1 MKVSTRRS
9 GEPRMKRAN
18 RMMGPFLNRVLM
30 IAGVGV
36 CVLGLHTLL
45 SESDPYSDAVGSRE
59 LLTTK
64 VCKGDTF
71 LPLRE
76 DEQEYDTIV
85 RGIMYFFALVYL
97 FLGVAISADVFMA
110 AIEVITAKVYEAE
123 IINPDTGQPATAE
136 VEVWNATVA
145 NLTLMAL
152 GSSAPEILLAVV
164 ECVSRTFEAGDLGP
178 GTIVG
183 SAAFNLL
190 VIIAICCVSLDPLE
204 DNPDMLDVRKIE
216 EFGVFMITAVCSLWA
231 YLWLVV
237 TLDWISKDE
246 IHLWEALVTLAM
258 MPILVV
264 LSWAQDK
271 NWFMEGAKVAPEGK
285 VRRVTINGAEVDPGM
300 AEAAI
305 EAMGRD
311 AATADPASAAKAAAA
326 EAMRKKKKSR
336 LEYRIQAT
344 RKMTGGKS
352 IMPKVQK
359 PKSDAGAAATVDE
372 TKGTEG
378 GNDMVKED
386 KNPMMASKVSI
397 GFSESAQK
405 VMEDCGQAKIT
416 VVRTGHVDQEVKV
429 TYSTSD
435 GSAKAQTEANMAGR
449 YLPMYGQVLVFKEG
463 ETEKDIL
470 VNVIDDNEWQ
480 ADEHFFVSLAATSS
494 DMEISLGTHQ
504 VIILNDDD
512 PGKFSFNEASM
523 AVMEND
529 PNIKIKI
536 DRCDGVSGQALV
548 YVKLV
553 PLDEL
558 TEQPK
563 LFGSDVVLGDGAKA
577 GVHYK
582 QLTNGSAGPDSL
594 WNEED
599 QELEVVFKHEQQ
611 EIELEIELLPSK
623 LVSNVT
629 FVAEITHIEPAG
641 AKMGTHKT
649 CAIIKSNDKNYHK
662 LMADIQEMMEKELA
676 KYSVETET
684 WGEQFVA
691 AMTLEADDEDDE
703 DAEIEWDGY
712 LLHFLSFYWK
722 VVHAFVP
729 PTSYCGGWA
738 TFVVSLCFI
747 GAITCGVGDVAKM
760 LGCILGLKDSITAI
774 TFVALG
780 TSLPDTFAS
789 KEATIGDDT
798 ADAAIT
804 NVTGSNSVNVFLG
817 LGIPWTMATLYHS
830 SGKMFY
836 PAGDLVFSVLIF
848 FICALYA
855 IGLLIYRRRDS
866 IGGELGGPKNF
877 AWFTS
882 ISLTI
887 AWVVYVVMSSL
898 KAEGKI

>member
-1 MKVSTRRS
+1 
-9 GEPRMKRAN
+9 
-18 RMMGPFLNRVLM
+18 
-30 IAGVGV
+30 
-36 CVLGLHTLL
+36 
-45 SESDPYSDAVGSRE
+45 
-59 LLTTK
+59 
-64 VCKGDTF
+64 
-71 LPLRE
+71 
-76 DEQEYDTIV
+76 
-85 RGIMYFFALVYL
+85 
-97 FLGVAISADVFMA
+97 
-110 AIEVITAKVYEAE
+110 
-123 IINPDTGQPATAE
+123 
-136 VEVWNATVA
+136 
-145 NLTLMAL
+145 
-152 GSSAPEILLAVV
+152 
-164 ECVSRTFEAGDLGP
+164 
-178 GTIVG
+178 
-183 SAAFNLL
+183 
-190 VIIAICCVSLDPLE
+190 
-204 DNPDMLDVRKIE
+204 
-216 EFGVFMITAVCSLWA
+216 
-231 YLWLVV
+231 
-237 TLDWISKDE
+237 
-246 IHLWEALVTLAM
+246 
-258 MPILVV
+258 
-264 LSWAQDK
+264 
-271 NWFMEGAKVAPEGK
+271 
-285 VRRVTINGAEVDPGM
+285 
-300 AEAAI
+300 
-305 EAMGRD
+305 
-311 AATADPASAAKAAAA
+311 
-326 EAMRKKKKSR
+326 
-336 LEYRIQAT
+336 
-344 RKMTGGKS
+344 
-352 IMPKVQK
+352 MPKVQK

-523 AVMEND
+523 AVMETD
-529 PNIKIKI
+529 PSIKIKI

-830 SGKMFY
+830 SGKMYY